1 MSEHG
6 WAAGL
11 RNLSRDGDTFTAQ
24 PGESDF
30 GRLFG
35 GLVLANGLAAA
46 AETVAAEML
55 PQSLHGYFISAGQ
68 PGIPIQLD
76 VARLR
81 DGRAFAN
88 RRVTASQDGKV
99 ILEMLASFHV
109 EEHGEDWHPPAP
121 PRAAPD
127 DAQPVVRPPEMQGVF
142 EMRTVSEATM
152 FAGPPY
158 WIRVVEPV
166 ADDPI
171 TEACVLTYL
180 SDMGLMAAARPS
192 DMTVRPEM
200 MEMSPEEQR
209 PLMRNAASLD
219 HAVWFHRP
227 TRADGWL
234 FYDLHALINS
244 GGRSTVRGE
253 LYTSDGKLVLSLAQE
268 LLIRPIDNPPTP
280 WPPTP

>member
-1 MSEHG
+1 MEFGSARLGRMSELG

-11 RNLSRDGDTFTAQ
+11 RDLSRDGDTFVAQ
-24 PGESDF
+24 PGASDF

-46 AETVAAEML
+46 AETVSDDML

-68 PGIPIQLD
+68 PGVPIQLD

-99 ILEMLASFHV
+99 ILEMLTSFHV
-109 EEHGEDWHPPAP
+109 AEAGEDWHPPAP
-121 PRAAPD
+121 QRPDPDAA
-127 DAQPVVRPPEMQGVF
+127 QLVSRVPEMSGIF
-142 EMRTVSEATM
+142 EMRTMSEATM

-158 WIRVVEPV
+158 WIRVVERV
-166 ADDPI
+166 DDDPI
-171 TEACVLTYL
+171 TRACVLTYL

-192 DMTVRPEM
+192 DMTVRAEM
-200 MEMSPEEQR
+200 LEMSPEERR

-227 TRADGWL
+227 FDPNAWHRYEADKLNSNDATGL
-234 FYDLHALINS
+234 VHGALYD
-244 GGRSTVRGE
+244 V
-253 LYTSDGKLVLSLAQE
+253 DGVLVATTAQE
-268 LLIRPIDNPPTP
+268 ALWRI
-280 WPPTP
+280 

>member
-1 MSEHG
+1 MSERG

-99 ILEMLASFHV
+99 ILEMLVSFHV
-109 EEHGEDWHPPAP
+109 EEQGEDWHPPAP
-121 PRAAPD
+121 PRAQPD

-142 EMRTVSEATM
+142 EMRTMSEATM

-171 TEACVLTYL
+171 TQACVLTYL
-180 SDMGLMAAARPS
+180 SDMGLMAAARPR

-227 TRADGWL
+227 YDPNAWHRYEANKLNSNDATGLVQGALYDADG
-234 FYDLHALINS
+234 
-244 GGRSTVRGE
+244 V
-253 LYTSDGKLVLSLAQE
+253 LVATTAQE
-268 LLIRPIDNPPTP
+268 ALWRI
-280 WPPTP
+280 